1 MAAQR
6 IGLFYGLLGVPG
18 GRYAYWALYL
28 LVHCAYWE
36 CEKGVAFTGSPGS
49 FGTLGSC
56 RPVRGVLL
64 PCLLCGL
71 WELWVM
77 GCRLRPGIL
86 RVFRGVSLC
95 DSFEDILLDVRE
107 EQATTIHPL
116 YREARASRISKWHI
130 RKFIF

>member
-1 MAAQR
+1 MLVRGGVSGGSATDRVILRA
-6 IGLFYGLLGVPG
+6 IGST
-18 GRYAYWALYL
+18 GRALCL

-71 WELWVM
+71 WELW
-77 GCRLRPGIL
+77 GNGLPITSRYFKGI
-86 RVFRGVSLC
+86 
-95 DSFEDILLDVRE
+95 
-107 EQATTIHPL
+107 
-116 YREARASRISKWHI
+116 SRS
-130 RKFIF
+130 